1 MGTGQKEPKARIGGE
16 KPVRAAKG
24 RRALKAFHP
33 LCTPVFRGSK
43 IGAVSSFRR
52 APADTPS
59 VARRPASSQSPLS
72 FVSAQ
77 RRRKLHPLPCSSFP
91 RVATSS
97 ISFASA
103 SGESSSISLRLLSPQ
118 KHNFCGGPSYPL
130 RWASAEAPFFC
141 RLTLQSSA
149 PPTGACIWCSS
160 LGVCTPNGAGTEVLR
175 YSRRPGGMQIL
186 KHTDVEARRASG
198 EPAQPR
204 VTHAGRRAGH

>member
-1 MGTGQKEPKARIGGE
+1 MKSRFERPKDGALSRLSTPYVPPFSGGA
-16 KPVRAAKG
+16 KSVR
-24 RRALKAFHP
+24 
-33 LCTPVFRGSK
+33 C
-43 IGAVSSFRR
+43 
-52 APADTPS
+52 
-59 VARRPASSQSPLS
+59 PLS
-72 FVSAQ
+72 GVRLLTLPATHGGPRRRKVRFVSAQ

-103 SGESSSISLRLLSPQ
+103 SGESSSISLWLLSPQ

-130 RWASAEAPFFC
+130 RWASAGAPFFC
-141 RLTLQSSA
+141 RLTLQSST

-186 KHTDVEARRASG
+186 KHTDAEGRRASG